1 MYRKGEAGGKATN
14 EMTSR
19 EKHSSESSALSAR
32 AQSPP
37 DRELKFFCSHVTV
50 FTEKKNLS
58 CFFKSGLSYIISQLA
73 VISKSVTVQP
83 SCLAKTSIDFPVI
96 SVVEALRVIHGTK
109 FKDYSNYSS
118 SPR

>member
-19 EKHSSESSALSAR
+19 EKHSSESSALALNLHPIAS
-32 AQSPP
+32 SN
-37 DRELKFFCSHVTV
+37 FFVHMSRYLQK
-50 FTEKKNLS
+50 KKNLS